1 MRFTTNS
8 ETVLEND
15 QEYIDAFLDYLNNFL
30 TVGRFA
36 AYYGWSDDNASQVIC
51 EGRALHEATC
61 KVRS

>member
-1 MRFTTNS
+1 MNTNKDNTTAKPNNY
-8 ETVLEND
+8 E
-15 QEYIDAFLDYLNNFL
+15 EYYLDWLNNFL